1 MIKSMTGYG
10 RAVETVNGRE
20 FTVELRSVN
29 NRYLD
34 CTVKLPRSLSFA
46 EEAVKQA
53 VKASV
58 SRGKVD
64 VYITVKSENA
74 DDTKISLNTAVVEGY
89 LAAMRQMVESYGVKD
104 DISVSTLSRMND
116 VFTVE
121 KPEVDEEQL
130 KADMMGVLDKALAGY
145 DAMRC
150 TEGAALDKDLRSR
163 GETILELVSQVEAGN
178 GQTVIDY
185 RTRLENKLRE
195 VLANTAIDESRILTE
210 AAIFAD
216 KVAVDEETVRLRS
229 HLSQME
235 ELLANDKY
243 DYTHPQSM
251 PDGSLYYIRRPYRT
265 GQKRS
270 SPFGCLLDILLLP
283 FRLLGAL
290 FGFLN
295 VFSAKYSG
303 KTLSGGRDVKNRDE
317 QQMFIDG
324 NLIQAEKELQANRKR
339 GEANPGIIPHTWELR
354 RRDANGNDTLIR
366 AGVAAFRADR
376 TSGEL
381 LFSNGSAILRRT
393 PDGKE
398 SKVLD
403 AQGVSFIC

>member
-34 CTVKLPRSLSFA
+34 CTVKLPRVLSFA

-64 VYITVKSENA
+64 VFITMKSENT
-74 DDTKISLNTAVVEGY
+74 DDTRISLNTVVVEGY
-89 LAAMRQMVESYGVKD
+89 LAAMRQLVENYGVKD

-121 KPEVDEEQL
+121 KPEVDEAQL
-130 KADMMGVLDKALAGY
+130 KADLMCVLDKALAGY

-163 GETILELVSQVEAGN
+163 GETILELVAQVEAGN
-178 GQTVIDY
+178 SQTVIDY
-185 RTRLENKLRE
+185 RTRLENKLKE
-195 VLANTAIDESRILTE
+195 VLANTSIDESRILTE

-229 HLSQME
+229 HLEQMNTMLTGGGAVGRKLDF
-235 ELLANDKY
+235 LL
-243 DYTHPQSM
+243 QEM
-251 PDGSLYYIRRPYRT
+251 
-265 GQKRS
+265 
-270 SPFGCLLDILLLP
+270 
-283 FRLLGAL
+283 
-290 FGFLN
+290 
-295 VFSAKYSG
+295 
-303 KTLSGGRDVKNRDE
+303 NR
-317 QQMFIDG
+317 
-324 NLIQAEKELQANRKR
+324 
-339 GEANPGIIPHTWELR
+339 EANTIGSKCTDVRLARIVVDIKAELEK
-354 RRDANGNDTLIR
+354 IR
-366 AGVAAFRADR
+366 EQ
-376 TSGEL
+376 TQNIE
-381 LFSNGSAILRRT
+381 
-393 PDGKE
+393 
-398 SKVLD
+398 
-403 AQGVSFIC
+403 